1 MSACAVSTTV
11 SNKMVKMCSGQQN
24 LPGASVKVIL
34 VTLTSSYDAGG
45 SALDMSS
52 IFPDRV
58 FWAAPMTATAKDAT
72 TGFTTLGVV
81 PGTAKT
87 DVKGGFAS
95 TDWKITSALGATET
109 TSTNSLSDHVCY
121 IVACG
126 C

>member
-1 MSACAVSTTV
+1 MGACAVSTTV
-11 SNKMVKMCSGQQN
+11 SSPMVKMCSGQQN
-24 LPGASVKVIL
+24 MPGASVKVIL
-34 VTLTSSYDAGG
+34 VTLPTTYDAAG
-45 SALDMSS
+45 SALDLSAL
-52 IFPDRV
+52 FPDRV

-72 TGFTTLGVV
+72 TSFTTIGVV

-95 TDWKITSALGATET
+95 TDWKITSAVGASEA
-109 TSTNSLSDHVCY
+109 SGNIADHVCY

>member
-1 MSACAVSTTV
+1 
-11 SNKMVKMCSGQQN
+11 MVKMCSGQQN
-24 LPGASVKVIL
+24 MPGASVKVIL
-34 VTLTSSYDAGG
+34 VTLPTTYEAAG
-45 SALDMSS
+45 SALDLSAL
-52 IFPDRV
+52 FPDRV

-72 TGFTTLGVV
+72 TSFTTIGVV

-95 TDWKITSALGATET
+95 TDWKITSAVGASEA
-109 TSTNSLSDHVCY
+109 SGNIADHVCY